1 MIIYIILGVSVV
13 LNIACIYVIWNSM
26 QKIEILEKYASAFLT
41 DLSNLKNKIQEAN
54 LVMREA
60 DRLGAFE
67 TDDEVGTAFKIIKD
81 CIASLEEAEETY
93 GEK

>member
-1 MIIYIILGVSVV
+1 
-13 LNIACIYVIWNSM
+13 
-26 QKIEILEKYASAFLT
+26 
-41 DLSNLKNKIQEAN
+41 
-54 LVMREA
+54 MREA